1 MTNLEQRLKWWRQA
15 RFGMFIHWG
24 LYAIPAGVWKGKEY
38 EGIGE
43 WIMHRAQIPVEEY
56 EKLTDVF
63 YPVKFDAEQCVQL
76 AKEAGMKYLTIT
88 AKHHDGFAMYHSK
101 VCDYNI
107 VDATPFDR
115 DPLQELAEA
124 CKGED
129 IKLCFYYSQDQDWHH
144 PDASGND
151 WDFDPEKRN
160 FENYLKNKV
169 KPQVKELLTEYGSIG
184 MIWFDTPILIT
195 PEQSQEL
202 TDFVHNLQP
211 DCLVNGR
218 VGHNKGDYGNMGDN
232 EIPEEGGYRDWETP
246 ATMNDTWGYKVTD
259 DNWKTTET
267 LIQLLAEIASKGGN
281 YLLNIGPKAEG
292 TIPQPSINRL
302 KEMGEWM
309 KTNGESI
316 YGTTANT
323 AGENPEWGV
332 ITAKENRLYLHVFA
346 WSEKLSVKSID
357 KDVKQAYLLE
367 DNRQKVS
374 VKNKGEQLELNL
386 PSEAPDQRDSVI
398 VLEI

>member
-1 MTNLEQRLKWWRQA
+1 
-15 RFGMFIHWG
+15 
-24 LYAIPAGVWKGKEY
+24 
-38 EGIGE
+38 
-43 WIMHRAQIPVEEY
+43 
-56 EKLTDVF
+56 
-63 YPVKFDAEQCVQL
+63 
-76 AKEAGMKYLTIT
+76 
-88 AKHHDGFAMYHSK
+88 
-101 VCDYNI
+101 
-107 VDATPFDR
+107 
-115 DPLQELAEA
+115 
-124 CKGED
+124 
-129 IKLCFYYSQDQDWHH
+129 
-144 PDASGND
+144 
-151 WDFDPEKRN
+151 
-160 FENYLKNKV
+160 
-169 KPQVKELLTEYGSIG
+169 

-292 TIPQPSINRL
+292 TIPLASINRL
-302 KEMGEWM
+302 QEIGEWM